1 MNRPVAQPEV
11 VYRCDLGHVVK
22 CECGLLQLTFGNV
35 LTQLNWMGFLNLADS
50 IRFMWNDL
58 RDTTE
63 GQRIL
68 IRTPHEGLYVSLFPH
83 EMRQLVELLNYAELQ
98 LRAEALLEE
107 GAVEFH
113 QEKKG

>member
-1 MNRPVAQPEV
+1 MSRLPRVDQLI
-11 VYRCDLGHVVK
+11 YRCDFGHVVR

-58 RDTTE
+58 RDTPE

-83 EMRQLVELLNYAELQ
+83 EMHQLVELLNCAELQ
-98 LRAEALLEE
+98 LRAEALLAE
-107 GAVEFH
+107 GAVDFG
-113 QEKKG
+113 EKTEG